1 MLIELHLPQGQTQR
15 IQAIGRYLMLKEG
28 KEVSVIVGETSVFL
42 PRGYVF
48 DMGTEFIALTVTNP
62 SDVEDI
68 ALFTSVI
75 PFVAGVDG
83 SLLHIGADL
92 KVSGVTVD
100 FNGAQP

>member
-1 MLIELHLPQGQTQR
+1 MLIDVHLPQGQTQH

-48 DMGTEFIALTVTNP
+48 DMGAEFTALTVTNP

-75 PFVAGVDG
+75 P
-83 SLLHIGADL
+83 
-92 KVSGVTVD
+92 
-100 FNGAQP
+100 